1 MSLKVFFIPNV
12 QIDYILV
19 HSIIRLGVW
28 FSKEDPQEG
37 GKRKAIN
44 A

>member
-28 FSKEDPQEG
+28 FSKEDPPRR
-37 GKRKAIN
+37 RKEKSD
-44 A
+44 